1 MHGSAQMLFQY
12 MEGSSKRFIIP
23 VYQRNY
29 DWQIEQ
35 CKQLYDDLVKLNRS
49 GSDSHFFGSI
59 VSAKDNTTGMQE
71 YLIIDGQQRLTTV
84 SLLLLATYNLLSTG
98 VISTNISRL
107 KDKILEEYLI
117 DKYEPDETKMKLKP
131 IKDDSAAFG
140 YLLADAADHI
150 KASNITINYNYF
162 YNRIQQHELN
172 ADEIFDTFCK
182 LQIINIFLGAEDNP
196 QLIFESLNSTGMD
209 LSEGDKIR
217 NYILMGIKPTKIQ
230 EKYYEKYWNKIEK
243 CTNYDVSS
251 FIRDYLSVKLQSTP
265 TMKKVYIVFKRFM
278 EQKPFST
285 KEELLV
291 DLLAYAR
298 RYEQLLNANSDNP
311 SVNECIDRMNRL
323 ETTVT
328 RPFFMEVLRHAE
340 SIDGNT
346 ASIDASELLE
356 IFRVIESYLFRRQI
370 CEIPTN
376 ALNKIFVA
384 LNSEIM
390 RLDGTAENYPD
401 KLKYS
406 LRKKTASGVYPDDD
420 MFAEALSSK
429 QVYLMRSKNKQYL
442 MERFENW
449 GTKEVKDVWQL
460 LDNGTYS
467 IEHIMPQTLQ
477 NEWKETLG
485 EDYESIHDEW
495 VHRLAN
501 LTLTAYNSKYSNS
514 SFRRKRDNPDGFANS
529 GIRMN
534 QLISRYDKWT
544 LDELVDRNKKMI
556 DKALRIWPMAETT
569 YEPAKKT
576 LDSITLADDY
586 NLKGRKLA
594 SFSFKGAEE
603 SVKSWIDMYVNV
615 ISLLHAENPLLLTQL
630 AEDQSGIDLSNFV
643 SDTEKD
649 PNKYIKLES
658 DLYLFSNTSTETKI
672 ALLRRFFS
680 LFEVEEEE
688 LVFYLR
694 DDEDSFEIEP
704 GIPERYSNRKRFWIE
719 ALPVLK
725 DRTDRF
731 KNVNPTTSN
740 WSSTFIGRAG
750 LNISAVANM
759 DNLRVDLYIGSRD
772 SQIND
777 QIFNFIYRRK
787 DAIEANINMPLDWK
801 NEPENRTAK
810 ISIVNDNLG
819 IADEEMWE
827 KCIEFLVVGV
837 NIMASVLLPILDE
850 YFDTKYE

>member
-35 CKQLYDDLVKLNRS
+35 CKQLYDDLVKLKKS
-49 GSDSHFFGSI
+49 GANSHFFGSI
-59 VSAKDNTTGMQE
+59 VSAQDNTTGMQE

-98 VISTNISRL
+98 VITAKKSRL
-107 KDKILEEYLI
+107 QDKILEEYLI
-117 DKYEPDETKMKLKP
+117 DKFEPDDTKMKLKP
-131 IKDDSAAFG
+131 IKEDSMAFG
-140 YLLADAADHI
+140 SLLSNTEDHV
-150 KASNITINYNYF
+150 KASNITINYNYYF
-162 YNRIQQHELN
+162 KRIQQRELN

-182 LQIINIFLGAEDNP
+182 LQIINIYLGSEDNP

-217 NYILMGIKPTKIQ
+217 NYILMGITPSKVQ

-265 TMKKVYIVFKRFM
+265 AMKNVYIVFKRFM
-278 EQKPFST
+278 EQHPFSD
-285 KEELLV
+285 KEALLV

-298 RYEQLLNANSDNP
+298 RYEQLLKANSKYP
-311 SVNECIDRMNRL
+311 AVNGCIDRMNRF

-328 RPFFMEVLRHAE
+328 RPFFMEILRHAE
-340 SIDGNT
+340 SVDGT
-346 ASIDASELLE
+346 EASINPDELLD
-356 IFRVIESYLFRRQI
+356 IIQVIESYLFRRQI

-390 RLDGTAENYPD
+390 RLDSTAENYPE

-406 LRKKTASGVYPDDD
+406 LRKRTASGIYPDDD
-420 MFAEALSSK
+420 MFAEALSTK

-449 GTKEVKDVWQL
+449 GTKEVKDVSQL

-477 NEWKETLG
+477 NEWKESLG
-485 EDYESIHDEW
+485 EDYESIHEEW

-514 SFRRKRDNPDGFANS
+514 SFQKKRDNPNGFAHS

-534 QLISRYDKWT
+534 QLIAKYSRWT
-544 LDELVDRNKKMI
+544 LEELLDRNKKLI
-556 DKALRIWPMAETT
+556 DKALRIWPLAETK
-569 YEPAKKT
+569 YEPVVKT

-586 NLKGRKLA
+586 NLKGRRIA
-594 SFSFKGAEE
+594 RFSFKGAEE
-603 SVKSWIDMYVNV
+603 PVKSWIDMYVKV
-615 ISLLHAENPLLLTQL
+615 VSLLHAENPLLLVQL
-630 AEDQSGIDLSNFV
+630 AEDQSGVDLSNFV
-643 SDTEKD
+643 SDTEKAPD
-649 PNKYIKLES
+649 KYVRLES
-658 DLYLFSNTSTETKI
+658 EIYLFSNTNTETKI
-672 ALLRRFFS
+672 SLLRRFFS
-680 LFEVEEEE
+680 HFGVEEEE

-694 DDEDSFEIEP
+694 EENEQAGIEP
-704 GIPERYSNRKRFWIE
+704 GAPERYAHRKHFWTK
-719 ALPVLK
+719 ALPILK
-725 DRTDRF
+725 DYTNRF

-740 WSSTFIGRAG
+740 WISTFIGKAG
-750 LNISAVANM
+750 INISTIANM
-759 DNLRVDLYIGSRD
+759 DNLRVELYIGTRNP
-772 SQIND
+772 QLND
-777 QIFNFIYRRK
+777 QIFKFIHTRK
-787 DAIEANINMPLDWK
+787 DAIETLLGMQLDWK
-801 NEPENRTAK
+801 NVPENRTAR
-810 ISIVNDNLG
+810 ISIINENIG

-827 KCIEFLVVGV
+827 DCIDFLADGVDKLSVG
-837 NIMASVLLPILDE
+837 LLPVLED
-850 YFDTKYE
+850 YYDNN

>member
-35 CKQLYDDLVKLNRS
+35 CKQLYDDLVKLS
-49 GSDSHFFGSI
+49 KSSSKSHFFGSI
-59 VSAKDNTTGMQE
+59 VSTQDNTTGMQE

-84 SLLLLATYNLLSTG
+84 SLLLLAMYNLLATG
-98 VISTNISRL
+98 VISANKPKL
-107 KDKILEEYLI
+107 QEKILEEYLI
-117 DKYEPDETKMKLKP
+117 DKYEPDDTKMKLKP
-131 IKDDSAAFG
+131 IKEDSVAFG
-140 YLLADAADHI
+140 NLLSDTADHV
-150 KASNITINYNYF
+150 KASNITINYNYY
-162 YNRIQQHELN
+162 YNRIQQRELS

-182 LQIINIFLGAEDNP
+182 LQIINIFLGSEDNP

-217 NYILMGIKPTKIQ
+217 NYILMGISPTKIQ
-230 EKYYEKYWNKIEK
+230 EKYYEKYWNKIER

-265 TMKKVYIVFKRFM
+265 AMKKVYIVFKRFI
-278 EQKPFST
+278 EQQPFSN
-285 KEELLV
+285 KEELLD
-291 DLLAYAR
+291 DLLKYAR
-298 RYEQLLNANSDNP
+298 RYEQLLMAKSDNS
-311 SVNECIDRMNRL
+311 SVNDSIDRMNRL
-323 ETTVT
+323 ESTIT

-340 SIDGNT
+340 SGDGKEANINE
-346 ASIDASELLE
+346 AELLE
-356 IFRVIESYLFRRQI
+356 IFQVIESYLFRRQI

-390 RLDGTAENYPD
+390 RLDGTAENYPE

-406 LRKKTASGVYPDDD
+406 LRKKTSSGIYPDDD
-420 MFAEALSSK
+420 MFADALSNK

-477 NEWKETLG
+477 SEWKESLG

-495 VHRLAN
+495 VHKLAN

-514 SFRRKRDNPDGFANS
+514 SFIKKRDNSDGFAYS

-534 QLISRYDKWT
+534 QLIAKYDKWT
-544 LDELVDRNKKMI
+544 LEELVDRNEKLI

-569 YEPAKKT
+569 YEPAVKT
-576 LDSITLADDY
+576 LDSITLADEYD
-586 NLKGRKLA
+586 LKGRKLA
-594 SFSFKGAEE
+594 RFSFKGAEE
-603 SVKSWIDMYVNV
+603 SIKSWIGMYVKV
-615 ISLLHAENPLLLTQL
+615 ISLLYAENPLLLVQL
-630 AEDQSGIDLSNFV
+630 AEDQSGADLSNFV

-649 PNKYIKLES
+649 PDKFVKLDS
-658 DLYLFSNTSTETKI
+658 DLYLFSNTNTETKI
-672 ALLRRFFS
+672 SLLRRFFN
-680 LFEVEEEE
+680 LFGVEEEE

-694 DDEDSFEIEP
+694 EDDEQAEIEP
-704 GIPERYSNRKRFWIE
+704 GAPERYAHRRRFWKE
-719 ALPVLK
+719 ALPILK
-725 DRTDRF
+725 DRTSRF
-731 KNVNPTTSN
+731 KNVNPATSN
-740 WSSTFIGRAG
+740 WISTFIGRAG
-750 LNISAVANM
+750 INISTIANM
-759 DNLRVDLYIGSRD
+759 DNLRVEFYIGTRD
-772 SQIND
+772 PQIND
-777 QIFNFIYRRK
+777 QIFGFIHTRK
-787 DAIEANINMPLDWK
+787 NAIEALIGAQLDWK
-801 NEPENRTAK
+801 NEPENRTAR
-810 ISIVNDNLG
+810 ISLINENIG
-819 IADEEMWE
+819 IADEAMWE
-827 KCIEFLVVGV
+827 DCIDFLAEGV
-837 NIMASVLLPILDE
+837 NKIAVGLLPVLDDYYDKNE
-850 YFDTKYE
+850 A

>member
-35 CKQLYDDLVKLNRS
+35 CKQLYDDLVKLKKS
-49 GSDSHFFGSI
+49 GASSHFFGSI
-59 VSAKDNTTGMQE
+59 VSAQDNTTGMQE

-84 SLLLLATYNLLSTG
+84 SLLLLATFNLLSTG
-98 VISTNISRL
+98 AITAIKPRL
-107 KDKILEEYLI
+107 QDKILEEYLI
-117 DKYEPDETKMKLKP
+117 DKYEPEDTKMKLKP
-131 IKDDSAAFG
+131 VKEDSTAFG
-140 YLLADAADHI
+140 NLLSDTADHV
-150 KASNITINYNYF
+150 KASNITINYNY
-162 YNRIQQHELN
+162 YLNRIQQGELN

-182 LQIINIFLGAEDNP
+182 LQIINIFLGSEDNP

-217 NYILMGIKPTKIQ
+217 NYILMGITPTKVQ
-230 EKYYEKYWNKIEK
+230 EKFYEKYWNKIEK
-243 CTNYDVSS
+243 CTNYDVST

-265 TMKKVYIVFKRFM
+265 AMKIVYIVFKRFM
-278 EQKPFST
+278 EQHPFSD

-291 DLLAYAR
+291 DLLSYAR
-298 RYEQLLNANSDNP
+298 RYEQLLKANSKY
-311 SVNECIDRMNRL
+311 SAVNGCIDRMNRF

-340 SIDGNT
+340 SVDSKE
-346 ASIDASELLE
+346 ASINPDELLD
-356 IFRVIESYLFRRQI
+356 IFQVIESYLFRRQI

-390 RLDGTAENYPD
+390 RLDSTAENYPE

-406 LRKKTASGVYPDDD
+406 LRKRTASGIYPDDD
-420 MFAEALSSK
+420 MFAEALSTK

-449 GTKEVKDVWQL
+449 GTKEVKDVSQL

-477 NEWKETLG
+477 NEWKESLG

-514 SFRRKRDNPDGFANS
+514 SFLKKRDNPDGFANS

-534 QLISRYDKWT
+534 QLIAKYDKWT
-544 LDELVDRNKKMI
+544 LEELSDRNEKLI
-556 DKALRIWPMAETT
+556 DKALRIWPMAETK
-569 YEPAKKT
+569 YEPVIKT
-576 LDSITLADDY
+576 LDSISLADDY
-586 NLKGRKLA
+586 DLKGRKIA
-594 SFSFKGAEE
+594 RFSFKGAEE
-603 SVKSWIDMYVNV
+603 PVKSWIDMYVKV
-615 ISLLHAENPLLLTQL
+615 ISSLYAENPLLLVQL
-630 AEDQSGIDLSNFV
+630 AEDQSGVELSNFV

-649 PNKYIKLES
+649 PDKFVKLDS
-658 DLYLFSNTSTETKI
+658 DLYLFSNTNTETKI
-672 ALLRRFFS
+672 SLLRRFFN
-680 LFEVEEEE
+680 LFGVEEEE

-694 DDEDSFEIEP
+694 DDDEQAEIDP
-704 GIPERYSNRKRFWIE
+704 GAPERYAHRKRFWKE
-719 ALPVLK
+719 ALPIFK
-725 DRTDRF
+725 DRTSRF
-731 KNVNPTTSN
+731 KNINPSTSN
-740 WSSTFIGRAG
+740 WISTFIGRAG
-750 LNISAVANM
+750 INISTIANM
-759 DNLRVDLYIGSRD
+759 DNLRVDFYIGTRD
-772 SQIND
+772 PQLND
-777 QIFNFIYRRK
+777 QIFKFIYKRK
-787 DAIEANINMPLDWK
+787 DAIESLIGTKLEWK
-801 NEPENRTAK
+801 NEPENKTAR
-810 ISIVNDNLG
+810 ISIINENVG
-819 IADEEMWE
+819 IADEAMWE
-827 KCIEFLVVGV
+827 DCIDFLADIV
-837 NIMASVLLPILDE
+837 NKIADGLLPVLND
-850 YFDTKYE
+850 YYDNN